1 MRSPSL
7 DFALR
12 AILRMSQF
20 APGELVLRAQ
30 EKVPKEKG
38 TPVHSSAIADP
49 FRSSPIRGRAQLAI
63 SLCSIR
69 SDRVRACIPAVL
81 RYSVRAT
88 GLGGSSQCRLKFDVH
103 SPWRSRASQ

>member
-1 MRSPSL
+1 MNSGVGRLFWIRFCPEGRDTFYPFISPIWARYFLLS
-7 DFALR
+7 
-12 AILRMSQF
+12 
-20 APGELVLRAQ
+20 AQ

-69 SDRVRACIPAVL
+69 SDRVRA
-81 RYSVRAT
+81 
-88 GLGGSSQCRLKFDVH
+88 
-103 SPWRSRASQ
+103 